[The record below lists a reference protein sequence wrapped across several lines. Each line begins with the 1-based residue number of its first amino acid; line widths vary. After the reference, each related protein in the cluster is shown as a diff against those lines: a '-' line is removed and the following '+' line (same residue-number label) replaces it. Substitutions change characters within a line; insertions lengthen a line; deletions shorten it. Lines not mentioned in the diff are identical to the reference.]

1 MEYFKKSLIFV
12 LILTSFTLTAQEQR
26 NLQQEENSFTDN
38 LFLGGTFGLSFGDYT
53 SVSIS
58 PVVGYQLNPKT
69 QLGMRLEYQYISN
82 NLYDYTYNQI
92 SNGFFGR
99 YNIYNPIFIH
109 AEFDFNWVEGVH
121 YLDRGLNPTFETEWH
136 FIPTLFLGGGVFYP
150 ASSNVNLYLEVL
162 FEVLQDDKL
171 YMIYNTT
178 YPTAIRMG
186 VIANI

>member
-1 MEYFKKSLIFV
+1 MEYFKKTFIFI
-12 LILTSFTLTAQEQR
+12 LILTSFTLSAQDYEQ
-26 NLQQEENSFTDN
+26 NNSFKDN
-38 LFLGGTFGLSFGDYT
+38 LFVGGTFGFSFGDYT

-82 NLYDYTYNQI
+82 NFTDFDYNKI

-99 YNIYNPIFIH
+99 YNIYDPIFIH
-109 AEFDFNWVEGVH
+109 AEFDLNWVEGVD
-121 YLDRGLNPTFETEWH
+121 YNDRGLNPSYESEWH
-136 FIPTLFLGGGVFYP
+136 FIPTVFLGGGVFYP
-150 ASSNVNLYLEVL
+150 AGNNVNLYLEVL
-162 FEVLQDDKL
+162 FEVVQDDKL